1 MQQAALLAY
10 ALAVGLTLS
19 GLAGTMIE
27 LATGRRLGFRPPF
40 VTRARVGLSL
50 ALAFAVGPFMLANE
64 AIAAYRTG
72 EIDRPV
78 LALWAA
84 VALVW
89 SMAAGVLFLELVHVA
104 EAGLG

>member
-1 MQQAALLAY
+1 MQHAAMLAY
-10 ALAVGLTLS
+10 ALAVGLTLA

-27 LATGRRLGFRPPF
+27 MATGRRLGFRPPF

-72 EIDRPV
+72 GIRPAA
-78 LALWAA
+78 LGLWAA

-89 SMAAGVLFLELVHVA
+89 STAAGVLFLELVILA
-104 EAGLG
+104 TS

>member
-1 MQQAALLAY
+1 MQHAAMLAY
-10 ALAVGLTLS
+10 ALAVGLTLA

-27 LATGRRLGFRPPF
+27 MATGRRLGFRPPF

-64 AIAAYRTG
+64 AIATYRTG
-72 EIDRPV
+72 GIRPV
-78 LALWAA
+78 ALALWAV

-89 SMAAGVLFLELVHVA
+89 STAAGVLFLELVLLVA
-104 EAGLG
+104 P

>member
-19 GLAGTMIE
+19 GLAGTAIQ

-50 ALAFAVGPFMLANE
+50 ALAFAAGPFMLANE

-72 EIDRPV
+72 RIDRPM

-89 SMAAGVLFLELVHVA
+89 STAAGVLVLELAHIADVSF
-104 EAGLG
+104 G